1 MRPEACCRV
10 GKSIV
15 VCLLGC
21 VESQSESSD
30 HENTVNR
37 SASLWYFLNKTQQ
50 LVLDLRTQKELGP
63 FRISFLQDGCDKK
76 KKKQNPE

>member
-15 VCLLGC
+15 VCLLGR

-30 HENTVNR
+30 HENTVK
-37 SASLWYFLNKTQQ
+37 SICLTV
-50 LVLDLRTQKELGP
+50 VLSQ
-63 FRISFLQDGCDKK
+63 
-76 KKKQNPE
+76 